1 MLVKFLSKK
10 VLKAVGEGWLT
21 PEDARLLALL
31 FWHSKY

>member
-10 VLKAVGEGWLT
+10 VLKAVGEDWLT
-21 PEDARLLALL
+21 PEDARLLAFL